1 MNFLDEIFL
10 GNTIRSYCIV
20 AGIILF
26 VLLFK
31 RYFSRYIAAL
41 LYRLF
46 NHISKS
52 VDKKNFVDLVVEPL
66 EWLLVVSIAVLTI
79 DKLNFP
85 KYLQYKIYGHDIDEI
100 TSRLG
105 IAIIVIF
112 FTRFLLRIIDFIA
125 LVLAHKA
132 EATHDKTDDQLV
144 IFFRDFLKV
153 IVGIIGVL
161 MLVKA
166 CFNQPIGGLLTSLS
180 IVGAAVALAAKE
192 SLENLIA
199 SFIIFFDK
207 PFITGDT
214 VKVNLITGQ
223 VEKIGLRS
231 TRIRTAD
238 KTLVTVPNKQMV
250 DSVVDNWS
258 MRTNRRGEIKLE
270 LAVQTSTAKT
280 QDLIAVIKKILQSKT
295 DMISSS
301 TVHLTE
307 INKNGILIIAEYFT
321 PHIHIETFNQL
332 KEEVGFAVKDVLEKN
347 GIEMASNTNT
357 VTIINE
363 TKGE

>member
-1 MNFLDEIFL
+1 MNFLDQVIL
-10 GNTIRSYCIV
+10 DNTVKSYCIV

-31 RYFSRYIAAL
+31 RYFSRYLAAL

-46 NHISKS
+46 SHIWKS
-52 VDKKNFVDLVVEPL
+52 VDKKSFVDLVVEPL
-66 EWLLVVSIAVLTI
+66 EWLLVILIAIFCI
-79 DKLNFP
+79 DKLNYP
-85 KYLQYKIYGHDIDEI
+85 TAWKYKIYGHDIDEI
-100 TSRLG
+100 STRIG

-153 IVGIIGVL
+153 IVGIFGVL

-214 VKVNLITGQ
+214 VKVNLITGK

-270 LAVQTSTAKT
+270 LAAQTSTAAT
-280 QDLIAVIKKILQSKT
+280 QQLMECIKKILQSKP
-295 DMISSS
+295 DIISSS
-301 TVHLTE
+301 SVHLTE
-307 INKNGILIIAEYFT
+307 ISKNGLLITVEYFT
-321 PHIHIETFNQL
+321 PHIPMETFNWL
-332 KEEVGFAVKDVLEKN
+332 KEELGFAVKDALEKN
-347 GIEMASNTNT
+347 SVEMAGAANT